1 MKLRFEEQLVIFIS
15 ILKWVL
21 LSAIIGVIAGFSSS
35 IFITIVHW
43 VTSHSMASK
52 YSFYFLPLALFA
64 TAWISEVFVHND
76 LGTDKIIESINKSF
90 GKIKSDSIPYKIIS
104 VLIILGAGG
113 SAGKESPCA
122 QLGAGLSST
131 LADIFRVDD
140 RDRKKMV
147 ICGFSAGF
155 ATVFGA
161 PIAGALFGIEVLF
174 VGAIMYDVLLPS
186 FISSIVA
193 YHISSG
199 LGITYFRTPLT
210 FVPVFTNNFI
220 ITVVVFGI
228 FIGICSYLFIELI
241 RLGHRITSDFD
252 MDATYVG
259 FIGGIVL
266 IILTLLS
273 SRDYL
278 GLGLNVIESSLK
290 GDKTVWYAFMVKALF
305 TSITLSS
312 TRSGSLITPIFFIG
326 ATAGN
331 AFSQLFHVDIA
342 TFSAIGFV
350 SLLAGTTNTPIACSI
365 MAVEMFGADIAPYAS
380 IACVLSFLMTG
391 HRSLYSSQVLT
402 LAKSRSVVIETGK
415 EIQDARIQI
424 VLRQKSWQA
433 RIISIWETL
442 KHILKKL

>member
-21 LSAIIGVIAGFSSS
+21 LSSIIGVIVGFSSS
-35 IFITIVHW
+35 IFIGIVHW
-43 VTSHSMASK
+43 ITAQSILNE
-52 YSFYFLPLALFA
+52 YSFYFLPIALFV

-76 LGTDKIIESINKSF
+76 LGTDKIIESINKNY
-90 GKIKSDSIPYKIIS
+90 GKIQSNSIPYKIVN
-104 VLIILGAGG
+104 VLIILAAGG

-155 ATVFGA
+155 ATVFGT

-199 LGITYFRTPLT
+199 LGISYFRTPLT
-210 FVPVFTNNFI
+210 FVPVFTNNFFI
-220 ITVVVFGI
+220 IVVVFGI
-228 FIGICSYLFIELI
+228 FIGICSYFFIELI
-241 RLGHRITSDFD
+241 RLGQRIANDFD
-252 MDATYVG
+252 MDTTYLG
-259 FIGGIVL
+259 FIGGVIL
-266 IILTLLS
+266 IILTLIS
-273 SRDYL
+273 SRDFL
-278 GLGLNVIESSLK
+278 GLGLNVIESSLRGGK
-290 GDKTVWYAFMVKALF
+290 VVWYAFMVKALF

-331 AFSQLFHVDIA
+331 MFAQFFHADIA

-365 MAVEMFGADIAPYAS
+365 MAVEMFGSDIAPYAA

-391 HRSLYSSQVLT
+391 HRSLYSAQVLT
-402 LAKSRSVVIETGK
+402 LAKSRSIVIETGK
-415 EIQDARIQI
+415 ELENAKIEII
-424 VLRQKSWQA
+424 YRQKSWQA
-433 RIISIWETL
+433 RVLSFWQTV
-442 KHILKKL
+442 KHLLKKL